1 MEGMMEE
8 QDPKLK
14 ILEEIKALM
23 DDRIG
28 AKLKPKAVS
37 VEKVEVSPKSPE
49 EEGEMEMSVGGPE
62 EDGAE
67 VMGGLSPEEMD
78 MLKQIRSKLME

>member
-1 MEGMMEE
+1 MEE

-28 AKLKPKAVS
+28 QKLKPKAVS
-37 VEKVEVSPKSPE
+37 VEKVEMSPE
-49 EEGEMEMSVGGPE
+49 SPEGESEMSVGGPE

-67 VMGGLSPEEMD
+67 TMGDLSPEEMD
-78 MLKQIRSKLME
+78 ILKQIRSKLME